1 MKQLLLIVLLSLT
14 AGACTAIHP
23 HEKLIQ
29 DQAVQAGLVAV
40 VKPQFDAAFV
50 LRTTDFSRYKKIII
64 NDLDLSQ
71 ATIIQPSSKYSFDA
85 PWVLNEDDRRY
96 YQTQFSESAKRS
108 LLDSGLFV
116 LTTTNSADT
125 LVLKTKITEIAPR
138 ASKDDFKSRPNM
150 MDVYS
155 EGFGKMTI
163 VFELYDSTTNQ
174 LVMVATDRHDLGTMW
189 ELNNKVQ
196 NNMRIRLAFDFWLS
210 KLQKE
215 LSVATAR

>member
-1 MKQLLLIVLLSLT
+1 MNNIVVILLTVSLT
-14 AGACTAIHP
+14 ACAMIRS
-23 HEKLIQ
+23 HEKLVQ
-29 DQAVQAGLVAV
+29 DHAVQAGLVAV
-40 VKPQFDAAFV
+40 ARPQFDAAFV
-50 LRTTDFSRYKKIII
+50 LHATDFSRYKKIII

-85 PWVLNEDDRRY
+85 PWALNEEDRRY